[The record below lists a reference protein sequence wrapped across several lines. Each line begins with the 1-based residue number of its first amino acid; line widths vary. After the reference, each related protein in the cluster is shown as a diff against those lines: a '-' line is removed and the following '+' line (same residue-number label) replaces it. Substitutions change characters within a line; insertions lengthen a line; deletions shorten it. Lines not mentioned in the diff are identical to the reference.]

1 MATLLQLRDE
11 ALHASRAA
19 HDRIRL
25 ELAIYRNNAYGS
37 GSHRIGRLKAQ
48 VAESLDPKVRKGVNR
63 LIPGFVEQMARIE
76 VQPDKSY
83 RIDDDMVLCEDL
95 QNWLDMNDDAIDE
108 GEDMETLI
116 KHNLALG
123 HAICKVGWDPH
134 QMVVTAGPVN
144 PLSIS
149 VDPACRK
156 VNFSDAEWLVHREG
170 QTVEYIQRNY
180 PDFDLGKVRLRE
192 SVKKDTQSVT
202 LDEMWI
208 RPEKAAA
215 CGVEVDVELGG
226 MLVAVFINDVF
237 HRIRHSPY
245 WWPDFPFCS
254 WRNFTDIDDMSGKP
268 NEFWGYGY
276 GSQLW
281 TNQKFLDEMM
291 ANLGT
296 IARNQAVGRF
306 VSPRGMFDMEQ
317 ILPIHGLNIEFDDR
331 LFRVDDFEHL
341 PPDQVPPV
349 LFQIYQLLSEQM
361 DSEIPSLSDVYTGDA
376 PEGNESGRAINARQ
390 YAAFSQLSANI
401 RAMNE
406 FRRKRTRIKLT
417 MIQQYA
423 QRPLSPHQWRGGID
437 LPDFFPEDARH
448 VSYEL
453 VYPDLSQLPNTP
465 AGRVQVVIMLTN
477 MVNSL
482 VQSGVQVTQQTI
494 ERLMEFIGLDKGF
507 GLKAE
512 DFLPAIMPG
521 MMGTGGGGAQV
532 PNADEQVVSGIEAA
546 MKAER

>member
-1 MATLLQLRDE
+1 MATLLELRDE
-11 ALHASRAA
+11 ALESSKAA
-19 HDRIRL
+19 HDRIRM

-37 GSHRIGRLKAQ
+37 GTHRVGRLKSQ
-48 VAESLDPKVRKGVNR
+48 VPESPDPKVRKGVNR
-63 LIPGFVEQMARIE
+63 LIPGFVEQMARIDI
-76 VQPDKSY
+76 QPDRSY
-83 RIDDDMVLCEDL
+83 RIDDDMILCEDL
-95 QNWLDMNDDAIDE
+95 QNWLDMNDDAADE

-116 KHNLALG
+116 KQNLALG
-123 HAICKVGWDPH
+123 HAICKVGWDPR
-134 QMVVTAGPVN
+134 QMIVTAGPVN

-156 VNFSDAEWLVHREG
+156 ANFSDADYLVHREQ
-170 QTVEYIQRNY
+170 QTVAYVKRDY

-192 SVKKDTQSVT
+192 STKKDFQSLTV
-202 LDEMWI
+202 DNMWV
-208 RPEKAAA
+208 RPERAEE
-215 CGVEVDVELGG
+215 CGVEVDTSLGG
-226 MLVAVFINDVF
+226 VLMAVFINNVF
-237 HRIRHSPY
+237 HKIEHSPY

-254 WRNFTDIDDMSGKP
+254 WRNFVDIDDMSGKP

-281 TNQKFLDEMM
+281 TNQQLLDEMI
-291 ANLGT
+291 ANLVL
-296 IARNQAVGRF
+296 ISRNQAVGRF
-306 VSPRGMFDMEQ
+306 VSPKGMFDMEQ
-317 ILPIHGLNIEFDDR
+317 VLPIHGLNIEFDDR
-331 LFRVDDFEHL
+331 LFRIEDFMHL

-349 LFQIYQLLSEQM
+349 LFQVYQLLSDQL
-361 DSEIPSLSDVYTGDA
+361 DSEIPSLSDVYTGAA
-376 PEGNESGRAINARQ
+376 PQGNESGRAINARQ
-390 YAAFSQLSANI
+390 YAAFSQLSSNI

-406 FRRKRTRIKLT
+406 FRQRRTRIKVT

-423 QRPLSPHQWRGGID
+423 QRPLAPHQWRGGID

-482 VQSGVQVTQQTI
+482 VASGVQVTQQTI

-512 DFLPAIMPG
+512 DFLPSIMPG
-521 MMGTGGGGAQV
+521 MMGTGGGAQV